1 MEEELEKLCAKDNAE
16 KVKEELE
23 GIENEDGGIHPGKLW
38 ALRKKLFPKSRDPP
52 TAMIN
57 EEGDLVTSLEEIENL
72 SLKTY
77 KNRLRSRQM
86 VPDLNYLR
94 ADKELL
100 CDLKLECARK
110 NTTKSWT
117 MKELEIVLSSLKKNK
132 SRDPL
137 GLANELFSSK
147 IAGTDMK
154 HAVLKLM
161 NQIKTDQVI
170 PEMIKMCN
178 ISSIWKRKGSRST
191 FDNYRGIFRVTI
203 LRTILDRLIYNDEY
217 EKIDKSLNDSNV
229 GARKGRNVR
238 DNIFVVNAVL
248 NSASKKKKR
257 QLMFNYMTWKSA
269 LTPYGFM
276 IASMIFMMLGSTMI
290 SCH

>member
-1 MEEELEKLCAKDNAE
+1 MQK

-23 GIENEDGGIHPGKLW
+23 GIENEDGGIHPEKLW

-86 VPDLNYLR
+86 VPELKFLR
-94 ADKELL
+94 DDKELL

-110 NTTKSWT
+110 NTTKPWT

-147 IAGTDMK
+147 IASTDMK

-170 PEMIKMCN
+170 PEMMTLCN

-217 EKIDKSLNDSNV
+217 ENIDKSLNDSNV

-248 NSASKKKKR
+248 NSASKKKEEAVDV
-257 QLMFNYMTWKSA
+257 QLYDVEKCFNPVVS
-269 LTPYGFM
+269 
-276 IASMIFMMLGSTMI
+276 
-290 SCH
+290 

>member
-1 MEEELEKLCAKDNAE
+1 
-16 KVKEELE
+16 
-23 GIENEDGGIHPGKLW
+23 
-38 ALRKKLFPKSRDPP
+38 
-52 TAMIN
+52 
-57 EEGDLVTSLEEIENL
+57 
-72 SLKTY
+72 
-77 KNRLRSRQM
+77 M
-86 VPDLNYLR
+86 VPELKFLR
-94 ADKELL
+94 DDKELL

-110 NTTKSWT
+110 NTTKPWT
-117 MKELEIVLSSLKKNK
+117 MKELEIVLSSLRKNK

-170 PEMIKMCN
+170 PEMMTLCN

-217 EKIDKSLNDSNV
+217 ENIDKSLNDSNV

-248 NSASKKKKR
+248 NSASKKKEEAVDV
-257 QLMFNYMTWKSA
+257 QLYDVEKCFNPVVS
-269 LTPYGFM
+269 
-276 IASMIFMMLGSTMI
+276 
-290 SCH
+290 